1 MAKFKRR
8 RRTAGDRPVLTAA
21 LGVWALLL
29 GMLMLML
36 GNGLQGTVIGVRATA
51 EGFATNTTGLIIS
64 GYFIGFLLGSWLTP
78 KFIQQVGHLRVF
90 AALAS
95 IASVTVLVHSMIVL
109 PWVWVLMRLV
119 TGFAFAG
126 VYIVAE
132 SWLNDRV
139 TNEHRGGLLSIYMII
154 SYVGLT
160 GGQLLLNLADPLLH
174 DLFILVAM
182 LVSLAA
188 VPILLV
194 VTQTPAVQTWTAMG
208 PLRLY
213 RACSL
218 GAVGSCV
225 AGIAGGAL
233 LGMGPV
239 YAAGVGMST
248 AQISMFMALL
258 IGAGA
263 VCQWPIG
270 RASDRIDRRMM
281 ILCVSIAGAAASL
294 VAAGATVLYAERA
307 ATLIMLSGMVI
318 GGTSLALYPLFS
330 AHTNDR
336 LRPEQFVG
344 AGSSL
349 IMLYGAGAI
358 AGPLLAG
365 LFMEQLGAAG
375 FFWLVSLAL
384 AGMAGYTVW
393 RLRKGEPLAVED
405 QSPWIGTPGRTP
417 SLAPAHAGRGWLR
430 WRSKDPATEPSDDA
444 S

>member
-1 MAKFKRR
+1 MRSRR
-8 RRTAGDRPVLTAA
+8 NATDSPVLAAA

-51 EGFATNTTGLIIS
+51 EGFATYTTGLIIS

-95 IASVTVLVHSMIVL
+95 IASVTVLVHSMIIA

-119 TGFAFAG
+119 TGFSFAG

-154 SYVGLT
+154 SYVGMT
-160 GGQLLLNLADPLLH
+160 GGQLLLNVADPMLH

-194 VTQTPAVQTWTAMG
+194 VTQAPAVQTWVAMG

-213 RACSL
+213 RACGL

-225 AGIAGGAL
+225 AGISGGAL

-270 RASDRIDRRMM
+270 RVSDRFDRRQV
-281 ILCVSIAGAAASL
+281 ILGVSIVGAAAAL
-294 VAAGATVLYAERA
+294 GAAWATVAYAERA
-307 ATLIMLSGMVI
+307 AMLLMLFGMVI
-318 GGTSLALYPLFS
+318 GAASLALYPLFS

-336 LRPEQFVG
+336 LRPDQFVG

-349 IMLYGAGAI
+349 IMLYGVGAI

-365 LFMEQLGAAG
+365 LFMEYLGAAG
-375 FFWLVSLAL
+375 FFWLVSLTL
-384 AGMAGYTVW
+384 AGMAVYTVW
-393 RLRKGEPLAVED
+393 RLKRGEPLAVEN
-405 QSPWIGTPGRTP
+405 QSPWIETPGRTA

-430 WRSKDPATEPSDDA
+430 RRSRGPAAELSDDA
-444 S
+444 

>member
-1 MAKFKRR
+1 VRSRR
-8 RRTAGDRPVLTAA
+8 NPTDSPVLAAA

-36 GNGLQGTVIGVRATA
+36 GNGLQGTLIGVRATA

-64 GYFIGFLLGSWLTP
+64 GYFIGFLLGSWLAP
-78 KFIQQVGHLRVF
+78 KFILQVGHLRVF

-95 IASVTVLVHSMIVL
+95 VASVTVLVHSTIIA

-139 TNEHRGGLLSIYMII
+139 TNEHRGGLLSIYMVI
-154 SYVGLT
+154 SYGGLT
-160 GGQLLLNLADPLLH
+160 GGQLLLNVADPMLH

-194 VTQTPAVQTWTAMG
+194 VTETPTMQSWTAMG

-239 YAAGVGMST
+239 YAHAVGMST
-248 AQISMFMALL
+248 VQISIFMALL

-263 VCQWPIG
+263 VFQWPIG
-270 RASDRIDRRMM
+270 RASDRLDRRQV
-281 ILCVSIAGAAASL
+281 ILGVSIAGATAAFL
-294 VAAGATVLYAERA
+294 AAWATMVYAERA
-307 ATLIMLSGMVI
+307 AALLMFSGIVI
-318 GGTSLALYPLFS
+318 GAASLALYPLFA

-336 LRPEQFVG
+336 LRPDQFVG

-349 IMLYGAGAI
+349 IMMYGAGAI

-365 LFMEQLGAAG
+365 LFMEYLGPAG
-375 FFWLVSLAL
+375 FFWLVALTL
-384 AGMAGYTVW
+384 AGMAIYTVW
-393 RLRKGEPLAVED
+393 RLYRGEPLAVEE

-417 SLAPAHAGRGWLR
+417 SLAPAHVGRGWLR
-430 WRSKDPATEPSDDA
+430 RRTKEPAVERSGDA
-444 S
+444 